1 MDNNVCFKPFSPV
14 LESGLNIVW
23 KKHQVFSPA
32 AKVFLNAVREKFESF
47 S

>member
-23 KKHQVFSPA
+23 KKHQVFYL
-32 AKVFLNAVREKFESF
+32 FLIGEEKFESF